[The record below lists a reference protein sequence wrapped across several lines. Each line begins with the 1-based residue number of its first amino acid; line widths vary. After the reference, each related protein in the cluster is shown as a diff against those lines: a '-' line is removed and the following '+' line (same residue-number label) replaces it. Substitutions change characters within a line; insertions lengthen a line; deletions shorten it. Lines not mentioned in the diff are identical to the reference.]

1 VKFAFI
7 RDNIGYFDVI
17 VMCDVLRVATSGY
30 YAWCKRPESARAKR
44 ARELAE
50 QIRIVHAASRRTY
63 GSIRVCKHLRKSGTV
78 VCRNTIAKLMK
89 EAGIRAKTCKKFR
102 VSTTDSN
109 HNNPVAPN
117 VLDRRFVVSELDK
130 VWVTDITYLHTGEGV
145 LYLAG
150 IMDLCSRR
158 IIGWSMSETMTAQLV
173 VDAMDMAVKARDPHP
188 GLMHHSDR
196 GVQYT
201 CGRYREFLAEHDITV
216 SMSRRGNCYDNAV
229 MESFWGKLK
238 TEELYDHELATR
250 DHARAIV
257 FDYIEVFYNRLRSHS
272 ALGYISPDQFEA
284 SRKRV

>member
-1 VKFAFI
+1 MKYAFI
-7 RDNIGYFDVI
+7 RDNAGGFDVI
-17 VMCDVLRVATSGY
+17 VMCNVLQVTPSGY

-50 QIRIVHAASRRTY
+50 QIRLVHAASRRTY
-63 GSIRVCKHLRKSGTV
+63 GSIRVCKHLRKSGTL

-89 EAGIRAKTCKKFR
+89 QAGIKAKTCKKIR

-117 VLDRRFVVSELDK
+117 VLDRQFTVSEPDT
-130 VWVTDITYLHTGEGV
+130 VWVTDITYIHTNEGV

-158 IIGWSMSETMTAQLV
+158 IIGWSMGETMTAQLV
-173 VDAMDMAVKARDPHP
+173 VDAIDMAVSTREPKP

-201 CGRYREFLAEHDITV
+201 CGRYREFLAQHDITV

-238 TEELYDHELATR
+238 TEALYDHKLITR
-250 DHARAIV
+250 DQARAIV
-257 FDYIEVFYNRLRSHS
+257 FDYIEVFYNRQRLHS
-272 ALGYISPDQFEA
+272 ALGYLSPEQFEA
-284 SRKRV
+284 SRQRV

>member
-1 VKFAFI
+1 MKFAFI
-7 RDNIGYFDVI
+7 RDNIGRFDVI
-17 VMCDVLRVATSGY
+17 VMCDVLGVATSGY

-50 QIRIVHAASRRTY
+50 QIRNIHAASRRTY
-63 GSIRVCKHLRKSGTV
+63 GSIRVCKHLRNSGTD

-89 EAGIRAKTCKKFR
+89 EAGISAKTCKKFR

-109 HNNPVAPN
+109 HHNPVAPN
-117 VLDRRFVVSELDK
+117 VLDRRFVVGELDK
-130 VWVTDITYLHTGEGV
+130 VWITDITYIHTGEGV

-173 VDAMDMAVKARDPHP
+173 VDAMAMAVKARGPQP

-238 TEELYDHELATR
+238 TEALYDQKLATR
-250 DHARAIV
+250 ENARALV

-272 ALGYISPDQFEA
+272 ALGYMSPEQFEA